1 MKGSRVSKP
10 FTFEGRLPGA
20 VPLSLLAFVVG
31 NEREEHRA
39 AVAAFGLAFEQPN
52 SPTRS

>member
-39 AVAAFGLAFEQPN
+39 AVAALHFEQPN